1 MPRTRQDAIEGLEN
15 LLRKYPTTGGKPP
28 KVVAPVVPK
37 VAKAPKV
44 APTYITPN
52 LRGADRKWLQ
62 EFLMD

>member
-1 MPRTRQDAIEGLEN
+1 MPRSRKTAIEGLEN
-15 LLRKYPTTGGKPP
+15 LLRKYPTTGGEAP
-28 KVVAPVVPK
+28 KVIAPKIAK

-62 EFLMD
+62 EFLVD